1 MHRHAEVAEVTIGWG
16 GELQGTRMQMST
28 GPRCPCTRTRR
39 RPRQAGDRRGWHCTA
54 RWKGKVSR
62 QAKEK
67 RRRPRGGG
75 FNLAPTRN
83 ALAFSHEHTE
93 KQTIAMLSRTN
104 SGAERDRKTSRA
116 ACKKCCT
123 CARDTTA
130 KTSKRKE
137 QAGGITLLLW
147 VLWAHAGASEACLI
161 DGLTIAR
168 ALCDQT
174 TNSNFL
180 ATISK
185 RVLIH

>member
-83 ALAFSHEHTE
+83 ALAFSHEHRNKRSRCSLAQTPEPRETE
-93 KQTIAMLSRTN
+93 RL
-104 SGAERDRKTSRA
+104 A
-116 ACKKCCT
+116 AQRVKNVVPVRGT
-123 CARDTTA
+123 R
-130 KTSKRKE
+130 RPR
-137 QAGGITLLLW
+137 Q
-147 VLWAHAGASEACLI
+147 ASERNRQEGSPYSCGCSGHTQEPL
-161 DGLTIAR
+161 R
-168 ALCDQT
+168 H
-174 TNSNFL
+174 
-180 ATISK
+180 
-185 RVLIH
+185 V